1 MLEPSGSAVGAILF
15 GLVGFLLGTITG
27 DVSFLLTVSTGPV
40 LVVGRS
46 LQLGVPDVGRFL
58 QVGLAFPTLR
68 LSVAR
73 LLAVMTN
80 NIFIAVLAVGST
92 VAALLVLRFT
102 TTFGTL
108 ELRLHLLVRVTILEA
123 MSVGLVDRTAPLF
136 TVWVLTTFRTVGGLE
151 RELFQT
157 GTAVRVELWVFFVAL
172 L

>member
-1 MLEPSGSAVGAILF
+1 MLEPSGSAVGAILL
-15 GLVGFLLGTITG
+15 GLVGFLLGTITS

-80 NIFIAVLAVGST
+80 NIFIAVLAFVST
-92 VAALLVLRFT
+92 VAASLVL
-102 TTFGTL
+102 
-108 ELRLHLLVRVTILEA
+108 LLTITSYA
-123 MSVGLVDRTAPLF
+123 
-136 TVWVLTTFRTVGGLE
+136 
-151 RELFQT
+151 
-157 GTAVRVELWVFFVAL
+157 
-172 L
+172 